1 MTPPRPRPVLQPPHC
16 SQVVREERIEH
27 GDTLVRRICAHG
39 WSWHVVV
46 IPSRAHED
54 ERPIQAA
61 RYGSLR
67 KRQEGEARIKKALAL
82 VQENGMPKALPW
94 RRSQE

>member
-1 MTPPRPRPVLQPPHC
+1 MRPSLRALQPPHC
-16 SQVVREERIEH
+16 SQVVREERVEH
-27 GDTLVRRICAHG
+27 GDTLVRRICTHG
-39 WSWHVVV
+39 WSWHVEVM
-46 IPSRAHED
+46 PSKVPED
-54 ERPIQAA
+54 ERPTPA

-94 RRSQE
+94 RLG